1 MSGRIKPIIVVGA
14 GPVGLTTALGLDFY
28 GLPFLL
34 FEDDAELS
42 RDTKAGTIL
51 TRTLE
56 AFRRYGVADQV
67 LAKALR
73 VDEIGDVERATNT
86 ARPSVQ
92 TALLD
97 EDTRYPF
104 VINMPQHHLEPILRE
119 AIDRRRP
126 GALHLRH
133 RLTSFRQSNDGVV
146 ASFETPDGSRD
157 VEGSY
162 LLACDGGR
170 STVRAQLGVPV
181 EGESSDVRCLLVDVK
196 VDLDVANPRDYPYL
210 AYFADPQ
217 EWMILVRQP
226 HCWRFLYPLGP
237 GVPEP
242 GADEFRDKVIR
253 FIGPV
258 DQMEIL
264 NTIVYRIHHR
274 VATQWRSDRVFLM
287 GDAAHLITPMWALGL
302 NTGILDAISLP
313 WRVAWVARGWAGD
326 ALLDGYAREQRP
338 VAAEGSGE
346 MAEAARKYMA
356 GQAAQVK
363 AMSGTAWANA
373 ATRTMLGVRLG
384 VDDAGDWSMVKTDR
398 GPLRAGDRIPDAVLH
413 GPRGPAAAAARPC
426 RRQLRR
432 ALFHR
437 RATPSR
443 HSAGHPGP
451 AALRGLSP
459 RRPAR
464 RRPARAIAVRCR
476 RPVPST
482 PGLPERYPGSGPARR
497 PHRRDDID
505 ASSERRTI
513 VPTGGRA
520 SRPMQ
525 HRIGDRS
532 WPRKPQP
539 RANWDRSATRSC
551 SRTNSCGCGVWRS
564 TPVSGSRGTSICC
577 RI

>member
-1 MSGRIKPIIVVGA
+1 MSDAMKPIIVVGA

-28 GLPFLL
+28 RLPFLL

-56 AFRRYGVADQV
+56 AFRRYRVADEV

-92 TALLD
+92 TALLSD
-97 EDTRYPF
+97 DTRYPF
-104 VINMPQHHLEPILRE
+104 VINMPQHHLEPILRA
-119 AIDRRRP
+119 AIDARRP
-126 GALHLRH
+126 GALHLQH
-133 RLTSFRQSNDGVV
+133 RLTAFRQRPDGVV
-146 ASFETPDGSRD
+146 ASFETPEGPRE

-170 STVRAQLGVPV
+170 STVRAQLGVTV

-242 GADEFRDKVIR
+242 TTAEFRAKVIR

-258 DQMEIL
+258 DEMEIL

-274 VATQWRSDRVFLM
+274 IANEWRRDRVFLM

-313 WRVAWVARGWAGD
+313 WRLAWVARGWAGD
-326 ALLDGYAREQRP
+326 GLLDGYAREQRP

-346 MAEAARKYMA
+346 MAEAARRYMA
-356 GQAAQVK
+356 GEAAAVK

-398 GPLRAGDRIPDAVLH
+398 GPFRVGDRVPDALLH
-413 GPRGPAAAAARPC
+413 GPDGRSVR
-426 RRQLRR
+426 LHDLVDDSFV
-432 ALFHR
+432 ALYF
-437 RATPSR
+437 TDV
-443 HSAGHPGP
+443 
-451 AALRGLSP
+451 
-459 RRPAR
+459 R
-464 RRPARAIAVRCR
+464 RRPAIPADHLGLRHLVVSHRDAPLDGGLRDRSLFDVGDRFRQLVGCPRDTLVLVRPDDHIAAIASMGAADAEELYR
-476 RPVPST
+476 RQV
-482 PGLPERYPGSGPARR
+482 A
-497 PHRRDDID
+497 H
-505 ASSERRTI
+505 AKACSSR
-513 VPTGGRA
+513 
-520 SRPMQ
+520 
-525 HRIGDRS
+525 
-532 WPRKPQP
+532 
-539 RANWDRSATRSC
+539 
-551 SRTNSCGCGVWRS
+551 
-564 TPVSGSRGTSICC
+564 
-577 RI
+577 

>member
-1 MSGRIKPIIVVGA
+1 MSERKPVIVVGA

-51 TRTLE
+51 TRTIE
-56 AFRRYGVADQV
+56 VFRRYGVADQV

-97 EDTRYPF
+97 QDTRYPF
-104 VINMPQHHLEPILRE
+104 VINMPQHHLEPILRD

-133 RLTSFRQSNDGVV
+133 RLTSFRQVNDGVV
-146 ASFETPDGSRD
+146 ASFETPDGTRD

-242 GADEFRDKVIR
+242 GAEEFRDKVIR

-413 GPRGPAAAAARPC
+413 GPQGRP
-426 RRQLRR
+426 LRLHDLVDDSFV
-432 ALFHR
+432 ALYF
-437 RATPSR
+437 TDV
-443 HSAGHPGP
+443 
-451 AALRGLSP
+451 
-459 RRPAR
+459 R
-464 RRPARAIAVRCR
+464 RRPDI
-476 RPVPST
+476 PPDI
-482 PGLPERYPGSGPARR
+482 PGLRHFVVSHRDAPLDGGLRARSLF
-497 PHRRDDID
+497 D
-505 ASSERRTI
+505 
-513 VPTGGRA
+513 VGGRFRQLLGCPSDTLVLVRPDDHIAAMTSMRAA
-520 SRPMQ
+520 SAEQLYRQVVGHP
-525 HRIGDRS
+525 DL
-532 WPRKPQP
+532 
-539 RANWDRSATRSC
+539 C
-551 SRTNSCGCGVWRS
+551 STG
-564 TPVSGSRGTSICC
+564 
-577 RI
+577 

>member
-1 MSGRIKPIIVVGA
+1 MSGMAPIIVVGA

-28 GLPFLL
+28 GLPFAL

-42 RDTKAGTIL
+42 LDTKAGTIL
-51 TRTLE
+51 TRTIE

-92 TALLD
+92 TALLSD
-97 EDTRYPF
+97 ETRYPF
-104 VINMPQHHLEPILRE
+104 VINMPQHHLEPILRA
-119 AIDRRRP
+119 AIDQRRP
-126 GALHLRH
+126 GALHWRH
-133 RLTSFRQSNDGVV
+133 RLTSFRQSDHGVV
-146 ASFETPDGSRD
+146 ATFDTPNGPRD

-170 STVRAQLGVPV
+170 STVRAQLGIPV
-181 EGESSDVRCLLVDVK
+181 EGESLDERCLLVDVK

-226 HCWRFLYPLGP
+226 HCWRFLYPLAA

-242 GADEFRDKVIR
+242 STAEFREKVVR

-258 DQMEIL
+258 DQIEIL

-274 VATQWRSDRVFLM
+274 VATQWRDQRVFLM

-313 WRVAWVARGWAGD
+313 WRLAWVARGWASD

-346 MAEAARKYMA
+346 MAEAAHKYMA
-356 GQAAQVK
+356 GQVATLK

-384 VDDAGDWSMVKTDR
+384 VDEARDWSMVKTDR
-398 GPLRAGDRIPDAVLH
+398 GPFRVGDRIPDAVLH
-413 GPRGPAAAAARPC
+413 GADGRPV
-426 RRQLRR
+426 RLHDLVDDSFV
-432 ALFHR
+432 ALYC
-437 RATPSR
+437 TDV
-443 HSAGHPGP
+443 
-451 AALRGLSP
+451 
-459 RRPAR
+459 R
-464 RRPARAIAVRCR
+464 RRPDIPANSPGLKHLVVSHRDAPLDGGLRERSLFDVGDRFRQLVGCPSNTLVLVRPDDHIAAIASMRGARAQDLYR
-476 RPVPST
+476 RVV
-482 PGLPERYPGSGPARR
+482 GEA
-497 PHRRDDID
+497 
-505 ASSERRTI
+505 
-513 VPTGGRA
+513 GR
-520 SRPMQ
+520 
-525 HRIGDRS
+525 
-532 WPRKPQP
+532 
-539 RANWDRSATRSC
+539 
-551 SRTNSCGCGVWRS
+551 
-564 TPVSGSRGTSICC
+564 
-577 RI
+577 

>member
-1 MSGRIKPIIVVGA
+1 MSERKPIIVVGA

-51 TRTLE
+51 TRTIE
-56 AFRRYGVADQV
+56 AFRRYGVADEV

-92 TALLD
+92 TALLG

-104 VINMPQHHLEPILRE
+104 VINMPQHHLEPILRD

-133 RLTSFRQSNDGVV
+133 RLTSFRQTGDGVV
-146 ASFETPDGSRD
+146 ASFETPDGNRD

-170 STVRAQLGVPV
+170 STVRAQLGVAV

-226 HCWRFLYPLGP
+226 HCWRFLYPLAA

-258 DQMEIL
+258 DEMEIL

-274 VATQWRSDRVFLM
+274 IATQWRRDRVFLM

-326 ALLDGYAREQRP
+326 ALLDGYAREQQP

-398 GPLRAGDRIPDAVLH
+398 GPFRVGDRIPDAVLH
-413 GPRGPAAAAARPC
+413 GPQGRP
-426 RRQLRR
+426 LRLHDLVDDSFV
-432 ALFHR
+432 ALYF
-437 RATPSR
+437 TDV
-443 HSAGHPGP
+443 
-451 AALRGLSP
+451 
-459 RRPAR
+459 R
-464 RRPARAIAVRCR
+464 RRPDI
-476 RPVPST
+476 PPDI
-482 PGLPERYPGSGPARR
+482 PGLKHVVVSHRDAPLDGGLRERSLF
-497 PHRRDDID
+497 D
-505 ASSERRTI
+505 
-513 VPTGGRA
+513 VGGRFHQLMGCPRDTLVLV
-520 SRPMQ
+520 RPDDHIAAMTPMGEGRAQ
-525 HRIGDRS
+525 DLY
-532 WPRKPQP
+532 RKVVGHPK
-539 RANWDRSATRSC
+539 AC
-551 SRTNSCGCGVWRS
+551 STG
-564 TPVSGSRGTSICC
+564 
-577 RI
+577 